1 MLRDEWPELFKDVS
15 AMKDKKKKHWG
26 LFQIKGDCRDVATEW
41 NA

>member
-1 MLRDEWPELFKDVS
+1 MLRDKWPELFKHVS
-15 AMKDKKKKHWG
+15 AMKDKKKHWG